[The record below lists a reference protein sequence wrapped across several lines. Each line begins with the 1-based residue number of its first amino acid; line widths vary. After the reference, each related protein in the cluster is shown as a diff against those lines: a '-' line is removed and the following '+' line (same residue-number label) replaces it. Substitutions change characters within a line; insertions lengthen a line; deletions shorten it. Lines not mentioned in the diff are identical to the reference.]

1 MSINKIFLIFL
12 LFNLSFSE
20 EPPTAYD
27 ELVCGKKNPKKE
39 EDCTEYGTGSG
50 MVCCFIS
57 DVNKT
62 NRKCRLVPDDIAR
75 GKGISG
81 YNTFP
86 DYSKSLPMRLATARY
101 PHHCV
106 RSFSLSAG
114 NSPHAISG
122 HFHSLQCHYRNWLP
136 HTCS

>member
-12 LFNLSFSE
+12 LFNLSFSQ

-57 DVNKT
+57 DENKK

-86 DYSKSLPMRLATARY
+86 DYSKENERY
-101 PHHCV
+101 WHC
-106 RSFSLSAG
+106 G
-114 NSPHAISG
+114 NDSKYLYLKLFNILL
-122 HFHSLQCHYRNWLP
+122 FLILL
-136 HTCS
+136 